1 MGVVA
6 LSWHI
11 AWNYV
16 NMVSCKLQLYS
27 VPQKMEIIFH
37 EMFSKDTQYP
47 ILLRL
52 WLSSLLNFVNICF
65 SKWHS
70 RFFHLSIQIEP
81 LVTMKCMKNTS
92 FGSYDLECSGIF
104 IFPLSLIRDGG
115 KRACV
120 LKEWIYC
127 LGKCKSLFPLWPSIS
142 LDKCVHCFLKQTN
155 RNSSNY
161 HLTVRSGFHG
171 GMQHQPRFKES
182 TNTISK
188 ESLC

>member
-1 MGVVA
+1 MKLCKHGFIQFA
-6 LSWHI
+6 TLFCSTKNGNHFSWNVFKGHT
-11 AWNYV
+11 V
-16 NMVSCKLQLYS
+16 
-27 VPQKMEIIFH
+27 
-37 EMFSKDTQYP
+37 YP

-161 HLTVRSGFHG
+161 HLTVRSGFSWYAAK
-171 GMQHQPRFKES
+171 PWFKES

>member
-1 MGVVA
+1 M
-6 LSWHI
+6 
-11 AWNYV
+11 
-16 NMVSCKLQLYS
+16 
-27 VPQKMEIIFH
+27 IIFPV
-37 EMFSKDTQYP
+37 E
-47 ILLRL
+47 LLWTSVL
-52 WLSSLLNFVNICF
+52 Q
-65 SKWHS
+65 KWHS

-120 LKEWIYC
+120 LKEWRYC
-127 LGKCKSLFPLWPSIS
+127 LSKCKSLFPLWPSIS